1 MEPIVGM
8 RYTWGEVSANW
19 HGEQTFLA
27 KRDGR
32 IVCATLVKA
41 ENPEAPEVMVVGTK
55 PRNIQRAE
63 EFCQQGGSIP
73 VFIKHAVNEW
83 EYVGVFELA
92 SYSTDRET
100 LERHGR
106 ASGEVLTRVI
116 FLRQVDENKEE
127 GGSGVRDVEE
137 GLPVTGIEG
146 KRRWRTH
153 LQRERDPRL
162 VSAKKCQVRRDT
174 GRLAC
179 EACDFDFADAFG
191 PDLADFCEV
200 HHLQPLAESE
210 GDVATD
216 LSDLAVLCANCHRAI
231 HRLGPKMPTI
241 AELRTIRRR

>member
-1 MEPIVGM
+1 
-8 RYTWGEVSANW
+8 
-19 HGEQTFLA
+19 
-27 KRDGR
+27 
-32 IVCATLVKA
+32 VCATLVKA

-63 EFCQQGGSIP
+63 EFCQQGGAIP

-83 EYVGVFELA
+83 EYRGVFELV

-100 LERHGR
+100 LGRHGR

-116 FLRQVDENKEE
+116 FLRQVGENTEE
-127 GGSGVRDVEE
+127 GGDGVRDIEE

-146 KRRWRTH
+146 KGRWRTH
-153 LQRERDPRL
+153 LQRERRQWL

-179 EACDFDFADAFG
+179 EACGFEFAVAYG
-191 PDLADFCEV
+191 PELADFCEV
-200 HHLQPLAESE
+200 HHLKPLSE
-210 GDVATD
+210 FEGEVATD

-241 AELRTIRRR
+241 EELRAIIRRAMAR